1 VLQLL
6 LADES
11 NPRSVGFQL
20 AALVYQFESLGEHY
34 DAEHGRLDELAS
46 KTLREIHVAPMAEL
60 AQRDG
65 DGRLAALESLLQQ
78 LKINLYE
85 FSEALTAQYMSPAK
99 PSRLT
104 SSW

>member
-1 VLQLL
+1 
-6 LADES
+6 
-11 NPRSVGFQL
+11 
-20 AALVYQFESLGEHY
+20 
-34 DAEHGRLDELAS
+34 
-46 KTLREIHVAPMAEL
+46 MAEL